1 MYFLKQVFLPNSH
14 FFRRKTFLG
23 ANISWELVLCNQPCS
38 IYTWKDFPLT
48 IIYSFKYSMIYS
60 DFQIPQ
66 FFIAK
71 ISKQCI
77 NSETGCVTNITFQKV
92 GSNCSIFKQPSKNSP
107 NEFRS
112 ISGSKNVCNDNLLKL
127 VKN

>member
-1 MYFLKQVFLPNSH
+1 
-14 FFRRKTFLG
+14 
-23 ANISWELVLCNQPCS
+23 
-38 IYTWKDFPLT
+38 
-48 IIYSFKYSMIYS
+48 MIYS
-60 DFQIPQ
+60 DFEIPQ

-71 ISKQCI
+71 FSKQCI
-77 NSETGCVTNITFQKV
+77 NSEMGCVRNITFQKV
-92 GSNCSIFKQPSKNSP
+92 GSKRSIFKQPSKNSP

>member
-14 FFRRKTFLG
+14 FFRRGTVLG
-23 ANISWELVLCNQPCS
+23 ANISWELVLGNQPCS

-71 ISKQCI
+71 FSKQCI
-77 NSETGCVTNITFQKV
+77 NSGTGCVTNITF
-92 GSNCSIFKQPSKNSP
+92 
-107 NEFRS
+107 
-112 ISGSKNVCNDNLLKL
+112 
-127 VKN
+127 